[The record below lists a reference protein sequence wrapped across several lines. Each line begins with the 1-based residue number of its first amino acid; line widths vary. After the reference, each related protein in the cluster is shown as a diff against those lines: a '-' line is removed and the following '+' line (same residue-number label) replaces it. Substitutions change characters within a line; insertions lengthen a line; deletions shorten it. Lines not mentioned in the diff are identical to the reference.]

1 MGKRQIPS
9 IPHHCGYSKQIEA
22 PDKRTAFALPAM
34 LDAGL
39 HTDFMDKVSLLPVS
53 VLFPGYTE
61 KVSLLIKGNYCRPDD
76 FRASIEAPK
85 LPRLLDRLLE
95 G

>member
-1 MGKRQIPS
+1 
-9 IPHHCGYSKQIEA
+9 
-22 PDKRTAFALPAM
+22 M

-39 HTDFMDKVSLLPVS
+39 HQLIYGQGIVTASFCA
-53 VLFPGYTE
+53 E
-61 KVSLLIKGNYCRPDD
+61 KVSLLIKSNYCRPDD